1 MNSYIRI
8 PVTFS
13 LKKGTKTFEKES
25 IEDSI
30 KQSIDLII
38 STRQGECFFNDDFG
52 YQLWSKEFEPILNI
66 QQWQP
71 MFMKQ
76 VKEVL
81 EKYETRITSVQ
92 VREPEI
98 KSINKKNKTDKDY
111 KITLTLDYKIKQ
123 TGERQS
129 DVKISFEY

>member
-1 MNSYIRI
+1 MDSYIKI

-13 LKKGTKTFEKES
+13 FKKGDKAFEKES
-25 IEDSI
+25 IEDSV
-30 KQSIDLII
+30 KQFINLMI
-38 STRQGECFFNDDFG
+38 STRQGECFFNEDFG
-52 YQLWSKEFEPILNI
+52 YQLWSNEFEPILNI

-76 VKEVL
+76 IKELL
-81 EKYETRITSVQ
+81 EKYEPRITSVQ

-98 KSINKKNKTDKDY
+98 KAINKKNKTDKDY
-111 KITLTLDYKIKQ
+111 KITLSMDYKIRQ

-129 DVKISFEY
+129 DVRISFEY

>member
-1 MNSYIRI
+1 MNSFIKI

-13 LKKGTKTFEKES
+13 FKKGVKTFERES
-25 IEDSI
+25 IEDSV
-30 KQSIDLII
+30 KQFIDLLI
-38 STRQGECFFNDDFG
+38 STRQGECFFNEDFG
-52 YQLWSKEFEPILNI
+52 YQLWSNEFEPILNI

-76 VKEVL
+76 IKDLL
-81 EKYETRITSVQ
+81 EKYEPRITSVQ

-123 TGERQS
+123 TGERQG